1 MTSKELDTQKPTE
14 CKTISEC
21 MGRIFDEEIGADVT
35 FSVGEMEIRA
45 QKLILSKRSS
55 VFTAMFSGNFE
66 QSREVDIP
74 DSDGDDFRNVLRYC
88 CNLLFMP
95 TDNR

>member
-1 MTSKELDTQKPTE
+1 MASKENRPE

-35 FSVGEMEIRA
+35 FSVGEVEIRA

-55 VFTAMFSGNFE
+55 VFTAMFSDNFK
-66 QSREVDIP
+66 QSGEVDIP
-74 DSDGDDFRNVLRYC
+74 DSEEESFRSFLRYC
-88 CNLLFMP
+88 
-95 TDNR
+95 